1 MVDVLWHM
9 QLFLSLQVT
18 DGGAFR
24 SHKLGD
30 KIRNISI
37 AWKRVRMLDRVKRR
51 LSWYGVAG
59 IHDEFRQRAITC
71 HDATRFLGGV
81 ALRSEH

>member
-9 QLFLSLQVT
+9 QLFPSLQAA

-24 SHKLGD
+24 SQRLGD
-30 KIRNISI
+30 KSRHISI
-37 AWKRVRMLDRVKRR
+37 VWGKLKCSTESKEDCHGMVLLAYM
-51 LSWYGVAG
+51 
-59 IHDEFRQRAITC
+59 DEFRQRAITC